1 MAPLKGNWKD
11 IQAMVSAWGHTQKEP
26 FSVDDV
32 NAMLAEYGF
41 RPITPGE
48 MVKIM
53 NMPLVD
59 DPRFKGIDT

>member
-1 MAPLKGNWKD
+1 MATLKGDWDD
-11 IQAMVSAWGHTQKEP
+11 ICAMVGAWGHTQKEA

-32 NAMLAEYGF
+32 NAMLEENGF
-41 RPITPGE
+41 RPITPDE

-59 DPRFKGIDT
+59 DPGFRGFDA